1 MKYTK
6 KRFGWHLA
14 VAGLAIAALGA
25 VMVVKA
31 KKEEHEH
38 HGCCH

>member
-14 VAGLAIAALGA
+14 VVGLAIAAAGA
-25 VMVVKA
+25 VLVVKA
-31 KKEEHEH
+31 KKEEH